1 MEESR
6 TMSASELDQ
15 LRAEV
20 AELRRGAAMP
30 GRVEVWMRTLAPL
43 GAAIAFCVGV
53 IQYVIN
59 NNNEFRKA
67 FWKEQYALYQEVC
80 EDAAAI
86 SVAGQLDRAGE
97 SREGFWKLYYGRLS
111 ILEHPEV
118 KKAMMEYGSQ
128 LRKVEKGEASTDSL
142 QPWSYRLA
150 RACRESLR
158 KTWNPADLGDV
169 DAKK

>member
-1 MEESR
+1 MPP
-6 TMSASELDQ
+6 SELDQ

-20 AELRRGAAMP
+20 AELRRGAAWP
-30 GRVEVWMRTLAPL
+30 GKVESWLKVLAPL
-43 GAAIAFCVGV
+43 GAMIAFGVGV
-53 IQYVIN
+53 LQYVVN

-67 FWKEQYALYQEVC
+67 FWKEQYTLYGEVC
-80 EDAAAI
+80 EHAAAI
-86 SVAGQLDRAGE
+86 SVAGGIDGAGE
-97 SREGFWKLYYGRLS
+97 SRVRFWKLYYGRLS

-118 KKAMMEYGSQ
+118 KQAMMDYGSQ
-128 LRKVEKGEASTDSL
+128 LRKVEKGEASTESL